1 MFHQDHGGKF
11 ASGNNRFEVG
21 GEVFANLNS
30 NYMGLFGYVTEI
42 RRKDGQDTP
51 EICCSF
57 HPQKAL
63 DGPYTRDRHISKQWW
78 HLNKPY
84 EAELEGV
91 VMTPEMLESIPD
103 SLPQSA
109 GTVYALSYFS
119 DDDDGCCSGTLAV
132 SPDVGVLLRAM
143 LDDLEKRET
152 EVVLTHVVGRET
164 EYFFCFE
171 ASEPETEDLYL
182 NYTIAL
188 MDVLPPAKGC
198 VAA

>member
-1 MFHQDHGGKF
+1 MKKGEKRYVSSRSWSKF

-78 HLNKPY
+78 HLNKPD

-152 EVVLTHVVGRET
+152 EVVLTHVWGGKQNTSSALRQVNRRQRT
-164 EYFFCFE
+164 CI
-171 ASEPETEDLYL
+171 S
-182 NYTIAL
+182 TI
-188 MDVLPPAKGC
+188 PSR
-198 VAA
+198 

>member
-11 ASGNNRFEVG
+11 ASGNKRFEVG

-30 NYMGLFGYVTEI
+30 NYTGLFGYVTEI

-78 HLNKPY
+78 HLNKPD

-143 LDDLEKRET
+143 LDDMKRKGT
-152 EVVLTHVVGRET
+152 EVVLSHVVGRET
-164 EYFFCFE
+164 EYSFCFE
-171 ASEPETEDLYL
+171 ASEPATEDLYL

>member
-1 MFHQDHGGKF
+1 
-11 ASGNNRFEVG
+11 
-21 GEVFANLNS
+21 
-30 NYMGLFGYVTEI
+30 
-42 RRKDGQDTP
+42 
-51 EICCSF
+51 
-57 HPQKAL
+57 
-63 DGPYTRDRHISKQWW
+63 
-78 HLNKPY
+78 
-84 EAELEGV
+84 
-91 VMTPEMLESIPD
+91 MTPEMLESIPD